1 MFSFITVALFV
12 SLAIQ
17 GASAGFAINTP
28 AMKQCTPVQISWT
41 HGTSPY
47 TLDIVSADDPCG
59 AALLTIDDLT
69 STVYHLTPVWASG
82 TEIILFVSDNA
93 DDQAWSG
100 NITVGSGSDAC
111 TSGGST
117 ISSSSE
123 SSTVNPNTQ
132 ASPAPTS
139 AQGSPAAS
147 PSSNTP
153 TFAQGSPAASSS
165 SNTTALGGAINVGT
179 SSGVLTVH
187 RACTPLFSIMAL
199 APILALTL

>member
-28 AMKQCTPVQISWT
+28 AMKQGTPVQISWAP
-41 HGTSPY
+41 GTSPY
-47 TLDIVSADDPCG
+47 ILDIVSAHDPCG
-59 AALLTIDDLT
+59 TALQTIDDLK
-69 STVYHLTPVWASG
+69 STVYHLTPRWAPG
-82 TEIILFVSDNA
+82 TEVMLFVSDNA
-93 DDQAWSG
+93 GDQAWSG
-100 NITVGSGSDAC
+100 NITIGSSDAC

-117 ISSSSE
+117 ISSSE

-132 ASPAPTS
+132 ASPVPTS

-147 PSSNTP
+147 PSSNAP

-165 SNTTALGGAINVGT
+165 SNTTALGGAINAGT

-187 RACTPLFSIMAL
+187 RASLFSIMAL

>member
-28 AMKQCTPVQISWT
+28 AMKQCTPVQISWAP
-41 HGTSPY
+41 GTSPY
-47 TLDIVSADDPCG
+47 ILDIVSADDPCG

-69 STVYHLTPVWASG
+69 STIYHLTPDWAPG
-82 TEIILFVSDNA
+82 TELVLFVSDNA
-93 DDQAWSG
+93 GDQAWSG

-123 SSTVNPNTQ
+123 SPPSTVNPNTP

-147 PSSNTP
+147 P
-153 TFAQGSPAASSS
+153 S